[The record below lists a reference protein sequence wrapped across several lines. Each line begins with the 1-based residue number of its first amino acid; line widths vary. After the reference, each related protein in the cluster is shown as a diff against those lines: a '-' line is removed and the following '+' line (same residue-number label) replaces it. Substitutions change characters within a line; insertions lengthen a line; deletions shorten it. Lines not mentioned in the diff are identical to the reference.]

1 MISRPIAVFQHSAL
15 VAPGYFAS
23 FLDAHALPWRL
34 VRLDLGEPVPAD
46 ASVFAG
52 LCFMGGEM
60 SVNDDLPWIAAE
72 LALIRQ
78 AVTLDIPVIGHCLGG
93 QLMSRALGGTVSRNP
108 VREIGWHQVEA
119 LPGPAAQ
126 TWLGDMQHF
135 PVFQWHGE
143 SFTLP
148 AGAELLFSNHYC
160 RNQAFVLGPHLG
172 MQCHV
177 EMDERLINRWVTEW
191 QGEFDNLGPDHPGI
205 QPRAQLLDEIT
216 AWLPLMRRATDQLY
230 RTWLAGVQAR
240 KLARRLAAS
249 ESSQ

>member
-34 VRLDLGEPVPAD
+34 VRVDLGEPVPAD

-60 SVNDDLPWIAAE
+60 SVNDELPWIAPE

-108 VREIGWHQVEA
+108 VREIGWSEVEA

-126 TWLGDMQHF
+126 TWLGDLQHF

-143 SFTLP
+143 TFSLP
-148 AGAELLFSNHYC
+148 AGAELLFSNTHC
-160 RNQAFVLGPHLG
+160 SNQAFALGPHLG

-177 EMDERLINRWVTEW
+177 EMSETLIEQWADQWRA
-191 QGEFDNLGPDHPGI
+191 EFARADAGSHAI
-205 QPRAQLLDEIT
+205 QPRELLLEQS
-216 AWLPLMRRATDQLY
+216 ASRLPLMRRATDQLY

-240 KLARRLAAS
+240 ELARRLPAS
-249 ESSQ
+249 E

>member
-34 VRLDLGEPVPAD
+34 VRVDLGEPVPAD
-46 ASVFAG
+46 ASAFAG

-60 SVNDDLPWIAAE
+60 SVNDDLPWIAPE
-72 LALIRQ
+72 LGLIRQ
-78 AVTLDIPVIGHCLGG
+78 AVSLDIPVIGHCLGG

-108 VREIGWHQVEA
+108 VREIGWSEVEA

-126 TWLGDMQHF
+126 TWLGDLQHF

-143 SFTLP
+143 TFSLP
-148 AGAELLFSNHYC
+148 AGAELLFSNANC
-160 RNQAFVLGPHLG
+160 SNQAFALGPHLG

-177 EMDERLINRWVTEW
+177 EMSETLIEQWADQWRA
-191 QGEFDNLGPDHPGI
+191 EFARANADTHAI
-205 QPRAQLLDEIT
+205 QPRAQLLGQT
-216 AWLPLMRRATDQLY
+216 AARLPLMRRATDQLY

-240 KLARRLAAS
+240 ELARRLPPS
-249 ESSQ
+249 E